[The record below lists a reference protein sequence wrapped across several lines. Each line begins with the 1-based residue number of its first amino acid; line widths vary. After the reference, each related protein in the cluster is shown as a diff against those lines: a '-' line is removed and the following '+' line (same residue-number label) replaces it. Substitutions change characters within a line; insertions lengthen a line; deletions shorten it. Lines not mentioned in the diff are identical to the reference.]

1 MAKVLG
7 ETGRYVTEQSIKK
20 YQKQFMTLFLAFGF
34 LALSLGF
41 LLGGRFRPYAVI
53 PGVLF
58 IGILPFAMKKLDRI
72 VDELERER
80 LNYRK
85 GATGEAI
92 VGRILENF
100 PDGFYVIHDLST
112 PYGNLDHVVIGATGA
127 YVIDTK
133 NWKGVVASDGNG
145 ELLWNGQPTKKAEV
159 KNLTGRIMGI
169 REKVLTLASLD
180 DLFIQGVFA
189 FPSAYIEARWGSTGT
204 VHCVRD
210 EQLYAYIVENKKG
223 KKLSKK
229 EIESISQA
237 FLALARMDKGFEPGN
252 EKARMDK

>member
-7 ETGRYVTEQSIKK
+7 ETGRYVTDQSIKK
-20 YQKQFMTLFLAFGF
+20 YQKGFKILFLAFGF

-41 LLGGRFRPYAVI
+41 LLGSRFRPYAVI

-58 IGILPFAMKKLDRI
+58 AGILPFAMKKLDRI
-72 VDELERER
+72 VDEPERER

-92 VGRILENF
+92 VGRILDNF
-100 PDGFYVIHDLST
+100 PADFYVIHALST

-145 ELLWNGQPTKKAEV
+145 ELLWNAQPTKKAEV

-169 REKVLTLASLD
+169 REKVMTLASLD
-180 DLFIQGVFA
+180 DLFIQGVFT

-210 EQLYAYIVENKKG
+210 KQLYDYIVENKRSKR
-223 KKLSKK
+223 LSQR
-229 EIESISQA
+229 EIKSISQA
-237 FLALARMDKGFEPGN
+237 FLALARMDKGF
-252 EKARMDK
+252 